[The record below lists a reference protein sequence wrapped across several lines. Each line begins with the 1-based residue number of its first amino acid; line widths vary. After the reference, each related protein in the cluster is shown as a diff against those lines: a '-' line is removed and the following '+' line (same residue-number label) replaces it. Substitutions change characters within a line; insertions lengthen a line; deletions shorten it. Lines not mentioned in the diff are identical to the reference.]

1 MSIALQHRLEFAP
14 PAPPGMLRAFGVA
27 VAVHLLLAA
36 ALTWG
41 VSWRHQAEPVT
52 VEAELW
58 AAVPVRAAPKLVEAP
73 PPVVAPPAPQPVL
86 RNADIAVE
94 QEKKPVPKI
103 EPKVP
108 PKAEPEKSK
117 PDPKLEA
124 KRKAEEMEVQRQEN
138 LARMAGLA
146 GATGAATA
154 TGTAQRSA
162 APTAS
167 YAASIRAAIGTIFYA
182 GDGNPV
188 TDVEFRTNPNG
199 LIMSR
204 RITKP
209 SGNKAWDDAVQRKV
223 DAMETLP
230 RNADGVVP
238 SPLTVGIS
246 PNK

>member
-36 ALTWG
+36 ALGWG
-41 VSWRHQAEPVT
+41 VNWRHQAEPVT

-73 PPVVAPPAPQPVL
+73 PPVVAPPTPQPVL

-94 QEKKPVPKI
+94 QEKKPTPKI
-103 EPKVP
+103 E
-108 PKAEPEKSK
+108 PKAEPEKPK
-117 PDPKLEA
+117 PDTKLDA
-124 KRKAEEMEVQRQEN
+124 KRKAEAQAKEMEAQRQEN
-138 LARMAGLA
+138 LARMTGLA

-188 TDVEFRTNPNG
+188 TDVEFRTTPTG
-199 LIMSR
+199 LITSR